1 MQPCLKRLKRF
12 PYTLRLLQ
20 SLTYGDKLKC
30 FQFFGN
36 LKFANLQEE
45 DVFSE
50 KLIYGEESPFHISG
64 KVNKYNVRIW
74 GCANPRAVS
83 DSLPN

>member
-1 MQPCLKRLKRF
+1 MFL
-12 PYTLRLLQ
+12 YTLRLLQ

-30 FQFFGN
+30 FQFCGN

-45 DVFSE
+45 DGFLE
-50 KLIYGEESPFHISG
+50 KLIYGDESPFHISG
-64 KVNKYNVRIW
+64 KVNKYNV
-74 GCANPRAVS
+74 GFGVAQTLEQLLNMS

>member
-1 MQPCLKRLKRF
+1 MQPCIKRLHMF
-12 PYTLRLLQ
+12 LCTLRLLQ

-30 FQFFGN
+30 FQFCGN

-45 DVFSE
+45 DGFLE
-50 KLIYGEESPFHISG
+50 KLIYGDESPFHISG

-74 GCANPRAVS
+74 GCANPRAVIEHE
-83 DSLPN
+83 